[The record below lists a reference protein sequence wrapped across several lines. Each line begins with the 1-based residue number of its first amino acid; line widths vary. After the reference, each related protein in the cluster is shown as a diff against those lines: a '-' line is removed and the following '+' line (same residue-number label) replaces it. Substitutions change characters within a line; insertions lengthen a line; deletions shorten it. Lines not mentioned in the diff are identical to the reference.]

1 MQATLLIYLDGVVHM
16 PQGTVALLMGAMG
29 AGAFLVQAVL
39 MEPLQARLGNKR
51 LLVLALLSVGKG
63 VVSMCVPVLSLKLT
77 PSASAPV
84 SHLSSQQQTWPS
96 CPYSRAPS

>member
-39 MEPLQARLGNKR
+39 MEPLQTRLGNKR

-63 VVSMCVPVLSLKLT
+63 VVSMCVPVFSLKLT
-77 PSASAPV
+77 PRASTPV
-84 SHLSSQQQTWPS
+84 SHSSSQQQT
-96 CPYSRAPS
+96 